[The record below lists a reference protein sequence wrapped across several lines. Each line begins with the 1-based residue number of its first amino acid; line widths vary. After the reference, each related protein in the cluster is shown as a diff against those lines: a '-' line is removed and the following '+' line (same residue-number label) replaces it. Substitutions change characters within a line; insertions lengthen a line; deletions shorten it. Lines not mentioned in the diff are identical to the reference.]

1 METHHDSQRALSAA
15 RVLLIGL
22 GGLGTPAAMALA
34 DAGVGTLGL
43 VDPDVV
49 EISNLHRQPLYEA
62 SDVGERKV
70 DAARRRLVARRP
82 ALRVEAWAHRFEAA
96 DGLLLRDWDV
106 VLDGTDSAATKFVVN
121 DAAVA
126 AGVPLVHAGA
136 TGWAAQLLTIL
147 PQHAC
152 LRCLF
157 EAPGTDD
164 DVPAC
169 EAAGILGPVV
179 VLAGGLQAAEAVR
192 LLTGAAAAYADRLL
206 SIDLRAGTWRS
217 VPLAKNPACAGCG
230 STDAS
235 PARRSAV
242 R

>member
-1 METHHDSQRALSAA
+1 MATIHDIQRALPDA

-22 GGLGTPAAMALA
+22 GGLGAPAATALA

-49 EISNLHRQPLYEA
+49 EVSNLHRQPLYAA

-70 DAARRRLVARRP
+70 DAARRRLAARR
-82 ALRVEAWAHRFEAA
+82 ASLRVETWAHRFAA
-96 DGLLLRDWDV
+96 GDAPLLAGWDV
-106 VLDGTDSAATKFVVN
+106 VLDGTDSAATKFIVN

-126 AGVPLVHAGA
+126 ARVPLVHAGA
-136 TGWAAQLLTIL
+136 TGWAAQLLTVL
-147 PQHAC
+147 PGHAC

-157 EAPGTDD
+157 EAPAPED

-192 LLTGAAAAYADRLL
+192 LVTGAGAAFADRLL

-217 VPLAKNPACAGCG
+217 VPIARNPACAGCG
-230 STDAS
+230 STHAS